1 MSNEQLIH
9 IWAQKTI
16 RSKTCGNVSI
26 KEGVLYSYA
35 EPIGVHLPNGFTLIS
50 SYRFSNTTARHQSH
64 ARQAIPSQNIITSN
78 RLFKPVLRVLEGLDS
93 ALIDELYT
101 SLIAENIE
109 VIDSLITKAIRA
121 RSNTDFFISQ
131 SIYATMNLMRFI
143 NNIDYTLLD
152 SQRWILN
159 LNSTVPDSQAL
170 KEFLESKGIDLKA
183 RQEKEKEANRL
194 KKIKLDEQ
202 KREEQK
208 RLLENIVEW
217 KSGANVSVYGL
228 DKIYLRFIND
238 TIETT
243 KGAQVPFKDAL
254 NLLNDVRLN
263 NNIQG
268 KRYGNFTGN
277 EINENFV
284 VIGCHSI
291 PKEEILNLANQL
303 GL

>member
-1 MSNEQLIH
+1 MNNEQLIH

-16 RSKTCGNVSI
+16 KTKSCGNVSI
-26 KEGVLYSYA
+26 REGVLYSYN
-35 EPIGVHLPNGFTLIS
+35 EPIGIHLPNGFTLIS
-50 SYRFSNTTARHQSH
+50 GHRFSNTTTRHQSH
-64 ARQAIPSQNIITSN
+64 AIQAIPDKNIITSEK
-78 RLFKPVLRVLEGLDS
+78 LFKPVLRVLESLDS
-93 ALIDELYT
+93 ELINEFYK
-101 SLIAENIE
+101 SLIAEKIE
-109 VIDSLITKAIRA
+109 VIDSLIAKAIRA
-121 RSNTDFFISQ
+121 RSSTDFYISQ
-131 SIYATMNLMRFI
+131 SIYATMNLMKFI

-159 LNSTVPDSQAL
+159 LNSTIPDSQAL

-208 RLLENIVEW
+208 RLLENLVHW

-254 NLLNDVRLN
+254 NLLNDIRLN

-268 KRYGNFTGN
+268 KKYGNFTGT

-284 VIGCHSI
+284 IIGCHNI
-291 PKEEILNLANQL
+291 PKDEILNLANQL
-303 GL
+303 GV

>member
-1 MSNEQLIH
+1 MNNEQLIH

-16 RSKTCGNVSI
+16 KNKSCGNVSI
-26 KEGVLYSYA
+26 REGVLYSYN
-35 EPIGVHLPNGFTLIS
+35 EPIGIHLPNGFTLIS
-50 SYRFSNTTARHQSH
+50 RHRFSNTTNRHQSH
-64 ARQAIPSQNIITSN
+64 AIQAIPDKNIITSEK
-78 RLFKPVLRVLEGLDS
+78 LFKPVLRVLESLDS
-93 ALIDELYT
+93 ALIDQFYS
-101 SLIAENIE
+101 SLIAEKIE
-109 VIDSLITKAIRA
+109 VIDSLISKAIRA
-121 RSNTDFFISQ
+121 RSSTEFYIDQ
-131 SIYATMNLMRFI
+131 SIYATMDLMRFI
-143 NNIDYTLLD
+143 NTIDYTLLD

-170 KEFLESKGIDLKA
+170 KDFLESKGIDLKA

-194 KKIKLDEQ
+194 KKIKLEEQ

-208 RLLENIVEW
+208 RLLENLVHW

-228 DKIYLRFIND
+228 EKIYLRFIND

-254 NLLNDVRLN
+254 NLLNDIRLN

>member
-1 MSNEQLIH
+1 MNNDQLIH
-9 IWAQKTI
+9 LWAQKTI
-16 RSKTCGNVSI
+16 SNKTCGNVSI

-50 SYRFSNTTARHQSH
+50 NYRFSNTTARHQSH
-64 ARQAIPSQNIITSN
+64 ARQAIPNKNIITSD
-78 RLFKPVLRVLEGLDS
+78 RLFKPVLRVLESLDS
-93 ALIDELYT
+93 SLINELYKSLIDEA
-101 SLIAENIE
+101 I
-109 VIDSLITKAIRA
+109 VGIDSLITRAIKARKDT
-121 RSNTDFFISQ
+121 NFFI
-131 SIYATMNLMRFI
+131 NLAIISTNDLMGFI

-170 KEFLESKGIDLKA
+170 KDFLESKGIDLKA

-208 RLLENIVEW
+208 RLLENLVHW

-228 DKIYLRFIND
+228 DSIYLRFIND

-243 KGAQVPFKDAL
+243 KGARVPFKDAL
-254 NLLNDVRLN
+254 NLLNDIRLN
-263 NNIQG
+263 NNIEG
-268 KRYGNFTGN
+268 KQYGHFTGT

-284 VIGCHSI
+284 VIGCHNI
-291 PKEEILNLANQL
+291 PKDEILKLANQL
-303 GL
+303 GV